1 MPITNPLQTAQRL
14 EALGFPPR
22 QAQGLAEILEETIQA
37 NNQDLKEFIRAEMA
51 ALRLELKADIAA
63 LETRIERSMR
73 LQLAT
78 ILSAFVA
85 VTGLAVALIK
95 LLP

>member
-1 MPITNPLQTAQRL
+1 LQTAQRL

-63 LETRIERSMR
+63 LEARIERSMR

>member
-63 LETRIERSMR
+63 LEARIERSMR